1 MKIGN
6 VPWNAVR
13 VGRSLSGTVCK
24 FFEPDDRIVS
34 RAQLVP
40 ESIGD
45 Q

>member
-6 VPWNAVR
+6 VPWSAVR
-13 VGRSLSGTVCK
+13 AGRNPSGTACK
-24 FFEPDDRIVS
+24 SFEPDDRIIF
-34 RAQLVP
+34 RAQLIR